1 MNRKKKQHLPHALL
15 NRNWKNISENAT
27 EISLHDQ
34 YITMFIRDG
43 NDIILYFEEGFFIDK
58 AHPKNNTG
66 EHQFSTY
73 SAIILQDGNLISS
86 EERLMDGNDSPSHSR
101 CVLLILVI
109 MRWHFHSLYF
119 GRFSL
124 LFGAK
129 CQVSRLK
136 IENRLDI
143 INRTHLNS

>member
-58 AHPKNNTG
+58 AHPNNNTG
-66 EHQFSTY
+66 
-73 SAIILQDGNLISS
+73 
-86 EERLMDGNDSPSHSR
+86 
-101 CVLLILVI
+101 
-109 MRWHFHSLYF
+109 
-119 GRFSL
+119 
-124 LFGAK
+124 
-129 CQVSRLK
+129 
-136 IENRLDI
+136 
-143 INRTHLNS
+143 